1 MTDKLLNDLSKY
13 LSFILRHQPQ
23 SIGLTLDE
31 KGWANTEDLI
41 EKATANGKVFNYET
55 LLRVVET
62 NKKKRFTLSD
72 DGRKIRAAQ
81 GHSIDINLGL
91 EPKEPPAVL
100 YHGTA
105 TRFLDSILKV
115 GLQPQSRQ
123 QVHLSTTEET
133 ARNVGQRHGK
143 AVVLK
148 IEALLMYQQGF
159 KFFKADNGVWL
170 TDHVPPEF
178 LASLSSNVIESA
190 ITSRQPKLST

>member
-1 MTDKLLNDLSKY
+1 MTDKFLNDLSKY

-23 SIGLTLDE
+23 SIGLDLDE
-31 KGWANTEDLI
+31 KGWADTEDLI
-41 EKATANGKVFNYET
+41 DKAAANGKTFDYEI

-81 GHSIDINLGL
+81 GHSIDIQLGL
-91 EPKEPPAVL
+91 EPKEPPVAL

-105 TRFLDSILKV
+105 TRFLESILKS

-123 QVHLSTTEET
+123 QVHLSATEET
-133 ARNVGQRHGK
+133 ARKVGQRHGK

-148 IEALLMYQQGF
+148 IEALLMSQQGF
-159 KFFKADNGVWL
+159 KFYKADNGVWL
-170 TDHVPPEF
+170 TDRVPPDF
-178 LASLSSNVIESA
+178 LVSRA
-190 ITSRQPKLST
+190 I